1 MEPPTANGATV
12 VRPDRATPSTTTS
25 NPKVATTSP
34 NQSPRDDRSVDENVT
49 ASRSNI
55 RLATM
60 APAHAPTSWA
70 PMYAIAVPVGRP
82 PNRRSAS
89 VTTGLKWAPE
99 TGPNATIR
107 AASPAPVAAA
117 FSSSWSPRSPGD
129 RRWAAMPEPTT
140 TATSSAVPTASAA
153 RRRARS
159 RSVTPVRPGA
169 EARRGPAL
177 PTSSAAAGCGLGR
190 TGAAQRVG
198 TRVDGAQFAGGM
210 LGLGQHRVD
219 LPRLAV
225 GGVDPDLILH
235 GVAARHLI
243 LGGARQALAGQ
254 ARVGGSHL
262 VGGRHLDAQVVERA
276 RVTVALDEH
285 ELERRLGNGEVGVAG
300 AALGRLGR
308 EQLRVEADRRVDVGN
323 VEGELHAGHA
333 SLLLDWRL
341 SIHR

>member
-34 NQSPRDDRSVDENVT
+34 NQSPPDDRSVDENVT
-49 ASRSNI
+49 GSRSNI

-70 PMYAIAVPVGRP
+70 PAYATAVPVRRP

-107 AASPAPVAAA
+107 ATRPAPVAAA
-117 FSSSWSPRSPGD
+117 FSSSWSPPSPGD
-129 RRWAAMPEPTT
+129 SRWAAMPDPTT
-140 TATSSAVPTASAA
+140 TATSSALPTASAVS
-153 RRRARS
+153 RLARS
-159 RSVTPVRPGA
+159 WSVTPVRPGA
-169 EARRGPAL
+169 RARRGPAL
-177 PTSSAAAGCGLGR
+177 PTSSAAAGCGLGC
-190 TGAAQRVG
+190 TGAAEGVG
-198 TRVDGAQFAGGM
+198 TRLDGVQLAGRMVGV
-210 LGLGQHRVD
+210 GQHRVD

-225 GGVDPDLILH
+225 GGVDPDLVLH
-235 GVAARHLI
+235 GVAARDLI

-254 ARVGGSHL
+254 PRVGGSHI
-262 VGGRHLDAQVVERA
+262 VGGRHLDAQVVERTRIA
-276 RVTVALDEH
+276 VALDEH
-285 ELERRLGNGEVGVAG
+285 ELERRLGDGEVGVAG
-300 AALGRLGR
+300 ATLGRLGG